1 VSATETTPPDEQH
14 VVEDHHGP
22 TPREYVRIAL
32 VLAALTALE
41 VSTYYVEFGALGIPL
56 LVVLMII
63 KFVMVANFFM
73 HLKFDNRLYSRF
85 LYGGLFLALTLYALT
100 LVIIFLASAPTL

>member
-1 VSATETTPPDEQH
+1 VSATETTQDTEPGGPA
-14 VVEDHHGP
+14 HHGP
-22 TPREYVRIAL
+22 TPSEYVQIAL

-41 VSTYYVEFGALGIPL
+41 VSTYYVDFGPLGIPM

-73 HLKFDNRLYSRF
+73 HLKFDNRLYTRL
-85 LYGGLFLALTLYALT
+85 LYTGLFLALSLYTLT
-100 LVIIFLASAPTL
+100 LVIMFLASAPSL

>member
-1 VSATETTPPDEQH
+1 VSATETTPADEQH
-14 VVEDHHGP
+14 EDHHGP
-22 TPREYVRIAL
+22 SPREYVNIAL

-41 VSTYYVEFGALGIPL
+41 VSTYYVEFGPLGIPL
-56 LVVLMII
+56 LVVLMAI

-85 LYGGLFLALTLYALT
+85 LYGGLFLALSLYALT
-100 LVIIFLASAPTL
+100 LVIMFLVSAPTL